1 MVTLNLLPESVQAA
15 QAQRRHAKRWALIL
29 AAAAVAGAVPAGAH
43 WMQHVQIEE
52 LGAQSEKLQNDL
64 AAARV
69 ELRTATAEANDA
81 FLRLERAKALR
92 SKRAWSGM
100 LALIGSCLPK
110 QCWLTSIA
118 TDPEV
123 PPAGPV
129 ARSPL
134 PPAATPAADPPASP
148 LIKGGKRGF
157 EPAVVTIEAP
167 RKLRISGE
175 ALDSADPLS
184 FVAKLKESQVFR
196 DVILERSLRERPEQ
210 ESQFRFELICEW

>member
-1 MVTLNLLPESVQAA
+1 MVTLNLLPEGVQAA
-15 QAQRRHAKRWALIL
+15 QARRRHVKRWALIL
-29 AAAAVAGAVPAGAH
+29 AVTAVAGTVPAGAH
-43 WMQHVQIEE
+43 WMRHVQIEE
-52 LGAQSEKLQNDL
+52 LGAQSEKLQSDL
-64 AAARV
+64 TAARV

-110 QCWLTSIA
+110 QCRLTSLA

-123 PPAGPV
+123 PPAAAPV
-129 ARSPL
+129 ARSPV
-134 PPAATPAADPPASP
+134 PPAATPGAAAPE
-148 LIKGGKRGF
+148 K
-157 EPAVVTIEAP
+157 PAVVTIEAP
-167 RKLRISGE
+167 RKLRITGE

>member
-1 MVTLNLLPESVQAA
+1 MITLNLLPESVQAA
-15 QAQRRHAKRWALIL
+15 QARRRHVKRWALIL
-29 AAAAVAGAVPAGAH
+29 AVTAVAGTIPAGAH
-43 WMQHVQIEE
+43 WMQHLQIEE
-52 LGAQSEKLQNDL
+52 LGAQSEKLQSDL

-110 QCWLTSIA
+110 QCWLNSIA

-123 PPAGPV
+123 PGAGPV

-134 PPAATPAADPPASP
+134 PPAATPGAAASE
-148 LIKGGKRGF
+148 K
-157 EPAVVTIEAP
+157 PAVVTIEAP

-196 DVILERSLRERPEQ
+196 NVILERSLRERPEQ

>member
-15 QAQRRHAKRWALIL
+15 QARRRHVKRWALIL
-29 AAAAVAGAVPAGAH
+29 AVSAVAGTIPAGAH
-43 WMQHVQIEE
+43 WMQHLQIEE
-52 LGAQSEKLQNDL
+52 LGAQSEKLQSDL

-134 PPAATPAADPPASP
+134 PPAAIPGAAAPE
-148 LIKGGKRGF
+148 K
-157 EPAVVTIEAP
+157 PAVVTIEAP
-167 RKLRISGE
+167 RKLRITGE

-196 DVILERSLRERPEQ
+196 NVILERSLRERPEQ

>member
-1 MVTLNLLPESVQAA
+1 MITLNLLPESVQAA
-15 QAQRRHAKRWALIL
+15 QAQRRHVKRWALIL
-29 AAAAVAGAVPAGAH
+29 AAAAVAGTIPAGAH

-52 LGAQSEKLQNDL
+52 LGAQSEKLQSDL

-129 ARSPL
+129 VRSPL
-134 PPAATPAADPPASP
+134 PPAATPGAAAPE
-148 LIKGGKRGF
+148 K
-157 EPAVVTIEAP
+157 PAVVTIEAP
-167 RKLRISGE
+167 RKLRITGE

>member
-1 MVTLNLLPESVQAA
+1 MIILNLVPESVQAA
-15 QAQRRHAKRWALIL
+15 QARRRHVKRWALVL
-29 AAAAVAGAVPAGAH
+29 VVTAVAGTVPAGAH
-43 WMQHVQIEE
+43 WMQHLRIEE
-52 LGAQSEKLQNDL
+52 LGAQSEKLQSDL

-92 SKRAWSGM
+92 AKRAWSGM

-118 TDPEV
+118 TDPDV
-123 PPAGPV
+123 PSSAPV
-129 ARSPL
+129 VHKTL
-134 PPAATPAADPPASP
+134 PPATPGATAAE
-148 LIKGGKRGF
+148 K
-157 EPAVVTIEAP
+157 PAVMTIEAP
-167 RKLRISGE
+167 RRLRITGE

-184 FVAKLKESQVFR
+184 FVARLKETQVFR
-196 DVILERSLRERPEQ
+196 EVILERSLRERPEQ

>member
-15 QAQRRHAKRWALIL
+15 QAQRRHVKRWALIL
-29 AAAAVAGAVPAGAH
+29 TAAAVAGTVPAGAH
-43 WMQHVQIEE
+43 WMQHLQIEE
-52 LGAQSEKLQNDL
+52 LGAQSEKLQSDL

-129 ARSPL
+129 VRSPL
-134 PPAATPAADPPASP
+134 PPAATPGAAAPE
-148 LIKGGKRGF
+148 K
-157 EPAVVTIEAP
+157 PAVVTIEAP

-196 DVILERSLRERPEQ
+196 DVILERSLREGPEQ

>member
-15 QAQRRHAKRWALIL
+15 QARRRHVKRWALIL
-29 AAAAVAGAVPAGAH
+29 AAATVAGTVPAGAH
-43 WMQHVQIEE
+43 WMQHLQIEE
-52 LGAQSEKLQNDL
+52 LGAQSEKLQSDL

-129 ARSPL
+129 VRSPL
-134 PPAATPAADPPASP
+134 PPAATPGAAAPE
-148 LIKGGKRGF
+148 K
-157 EPAVVTIEAP
+157 PAVVTIEAP

-196 DVILERSLRERPEQ
+196 DVILERSLREGPEQ